1 MKIKKLTIIVIT
13 ICIVSIAILACVHQ
27 NSSIIPTTTVST
39 ISPTSTTT
47 LGILGTSS
55 TTVTTNAKSGE
66 LNQGLINNLQDKP
79 SNYMVNVMLVVDLKS
94 DIASS
99 LPLYI
104 QESGFSISEIGDT
117 TNMRFI
123 YTKLSKEFIFELV
136 NEYNVYIE
144 QVVPTVT

>member
-1 MKIKKLTIIVIT
+1 MKLTIIVI
-13 ICIVSIAILACVHQ
+13 SILITLVGTVACVNR
-27 NSSIIPTTTVST
+27 NSSGITATTVST
-39 ISPTSTTT
+39 ISPAITTT
-47 LGILGTSS
+47 AGIVVTPA

-66 LNQGLINNLQDKP
+66 FNQGLINNLQDKP

-99 LPLYI
+99 LPSYI

-117 TNMRFI
+117 NNGRFI
-123 YTKLSKEFIFELV
+123 YAELSKEFILELV
-136 NEYNVYIE
+136 NKYDVYIE